1 VIAESLR
8 HRLGAA
14 QQLAMRT
21 VSRTTLYGSSRPVNA
36 VWHDDPDFLWFRVA
50 KAGATT
56 VKRQLRANGLQLSER
71 FDVRYPVKRLE
82 HHFAFAFVR
91 NPWDRL
97 VSCWASKVHGRKN
110 MFQFDSATHARMQD
124 FAAFVD
130 FVSGF
135 DLVAGDPHLR
145 LQTQLVDFGRVDYVG
160 RYERFGDDA
169 DEVFSRL
176 GLRFDR
182 EYNPNASS
190 RQRDFRTYYSDGL
203 AERVGTLYER
213 DIRLLGYWFDGG

>member
-1 VIAESLR
+1 MITDSLR

-14 QQLAMRT
+14 HQRTMRA
-21 VSRTTLYGSSRPVNA
+21 VSHSPLYGSSRPVNA

-56 VKRQLRANGLQLSER
+56 VKRQLRANGLEIEEQFS
-71 FDVRYPVKRLE
+71 VRYPVKRLE

-97 VSCWASKVHGRKN
+97 VSCWASKVRGRKN
-110 MFQFDSATHARMQD
+110 MFRFDPPTHALMQD
-124 FAAFVD
+124 FARFTD
-130 FVSGF
+130 FVAGF

-145 LQTQLVDFGRVDYVG
+145 LQTRLVDFSRVDFVG
-160 RYERFGDDA
+160 RYEQFGDDA
-169 DEVFSRL
+169 DAVFVRL

-182 EYNPNASS
+182 SYNPNPSD
-190 RQRDFRTYYSDGL
+190 RQLDFRTYYTDDL
-203 AERVGTLYER
+203 AERVGNLYER
-213 DIRLLGYWFDGG
+213 DVRLLGYRFDP